1 MGVLEVF
8 TSRENSLKGKT
19 PKTEKQF
26 LNFFSVSAPLE
37 SCSMKMELV
46 LVHARNQSS
55 NSRKSTLQILCKKAK
70 SLKVKTFKNSN
81 GLGQTV
87 LLKVLTS
94 RLFNKI
100 KAFYSQHLL
109 RKDSLFQCLVPN

>member
-1 MGVLEVF
+1 MGVLEVL

-37 SCSMKMELV
+37 SCSMKMKLV

-55 NSRKSTLQILCKKAK
+55 NSRKSTLQILCKNAK
-70 SLKVKTFKNSN
+70 SLKVKTFKNSY
-81 GLGQTV
+81 GQA
-87 LLKVLTS
+87 K
-94 RLFNKI
+94 
-100 KAFYSQHLL
+100 
-109 RKDSLFQCLVPN
+109 